1 MKNIIIA
8 LLTTYI
14 FYTDFCV
21 VKLWYI
27 VPLIFVV
34 FWLVISE
41 IDEVIRDYQET
52 VRRGRRLQ
60 RTIKKM
66 ERGW

>member
-8 LLTTYI
+8 ILTTYI

-27 VPLIFVV
+27 VPFIFLIFWAMLAGVED
-34 FWLVISE
+34 L
-41 IDEVIRDYQET
+41 IRDYQET
-52 VRRGRRLQ
+52 VRRGRKLQ
-60 RTIKKM
+60 RTIKRM

>member
-27 VPLIFVV
+27 VPFIFLIFWAMLTGVED
-34 FWLVISE
+34 LIL
-41 IDEVIRDYQET
+41 DYQET

-60 RTIKKM
+60 RTIKRM

>member
-1 MKNIIIA
+1 MKNILIA
-8 LLTTYI
+8 ILTTYI

-21 VKLWYI
+21 VKLWYLVPFIFI
-27 VPLIFVV
+27 VFLGLLAGVED
-34 FWLVISE
+34 L
-41 IDEVIRDYQET
+41 IRDYQET

-60 RTIKKM
+60 RTIKRM

>member
-14 FYTDFCV
+14 FYTDLCV

-27 VPLIFVV
+27 VPFIFVV
-34 FWLVISE
+34 FWLVIAE

-60 RTIKKM
+60 RTIKRM

>member
-34 FWLVISE
+34 FWLVIAE
-41 IDEVIRDYQET
+41 IDEVILDYQET

>member
-1 MKNIIIA
+1 MKNILIA
-8 LLTTYI
+8 ILTTYI

-34 FWLVISE
+34 FWLVIAE
-41 IDEVIRDYQET
+41 ADEVIRDYQET

-60 RTIKKM
+60 RTIKRM

>member
-21 VKLWYI
+21 VKLWYLVPFIFI
-27 VPLIFVV
+27 VFLGLLAGVEDLIM
-34 FWLVISE
+34 
-41 IDEVIRDYQET
+41 DYQET

-60 RTIKKM
+60 RTIKRM

>member
-27 VPLIFVV
+27 VPFIFIVFLGLLAGVEDLI
-34 FWLVISE
+34 L
-41 IDEVIRDYQET
+41 DYQET

-60 RTIKKM
+60 RTIKRM

>member
-27 VPLIFVV
+27 VPFIFLIFWAMLAGVED
-34 FWLVISE
+34 L
-41 IDEVIRDYQET
+41 IRDYQET

>member
-1 MKNIIIA
+1 MKNILIA
-8 LLTTYI
+8 ILTTYI

-34 FWLVISE
+34 FWLVIAE

-60 RTIKKM
+60 RTIKRM

>member
-27 VPLIFVV
+27 VPFIFLIFWAMLAGVED
-34 FWLVISE
+34 L
-41 IDEVIRDYQET
+41 IRDYQET

-60 RTIKKM
+60 RTIKRM

>member
-21 VKLWYI
+21 VQLWYI
-27 VPLIFVV
+27 VPFIFIV
-34 FWLVISE
+34 FLGLLAGVE
-41 IDEVIRDYQET
+41 DLIRDYQET

>member
-27 VPLIFVV
+27 VPFIFIV
-34 FWLVISE
+34 FLGLLAGLE
-41 IDEVIRDYQET
+41 DLIRDYQET

-60 RTIKKM
+60 RTIKRM

>member
-27 VPLIFVV
+27 VPFIFIV
-34 FWLVISE
+34 FLGLLAGVE
-41 IDEVIRDYQET
+41 DLIRDYQET

-60 RTIKKM
+60 RTIKRM
-66 ERGW
+66 ERSW

>member
-27 VPLIFVV
+27 VPFIFLIFWAMLAGVED
-34 FWLVISE
+34 L
-41 IDEVIRDYQET
+41 IRDYQQT

-60 RTIKKM
+60 RTIKRM

>member
-14 FYTDFCV
+14 FYTDLCV

-34 FWLVISE
+34 FWLVIAE
-41 IDEVIRDYQET
+41 ADEVIRDYQET

-60 RTIKKM
+60 RTIKRM

>member
-34 FWLVISE
+34 FWLVIAE

-60 RTIKKM
+60 RTIKRM

>member
-1 MKNIIIA
+1 MKNIMIA
-8 LLTTYI
+8 ILTTYI

-27 VPLIFVV
+27 VPFIFIV
-34 FWLVISE
+34 FWFAISE
-41 IDEVIRDYQET
+41 VDEVIRDYQET

>member
-1 MKNIIIA
+1 MKNIIISM
-8 LLTTYI
+8 LITYI

-34 FWLVISE
+34 FWLIISE

-60 RTIKKM
+60 RTIKRM

>member
-21 VKLWYI
+21 VKIWYI
-27 VPLIFVV
+27 VPFIFLIFWAMLAGVED
-34 FWLVISE
+34 L
-41 IDEVIRDYQET
+41 IRDYQET

-60 RTIKKM
+60 RTIKRM

>member
-27 VPLIFVV
+27 VPFIFLIFWAMLAGVED
-34 FWLVISE
+34 LIL
-41 IDEVIRDYQET
+41 DYQET

>member
-21 VKLWYI
+21 VKLWYLVPFIFI
-27 VPLIFVV
+27 VFLGLLAGVED
-34 FWLVISE
+34 L
-41 IDEVIRDYQET
+41 IRDYQET

-60 RTIKKM
+60 RTIKRM